1 MYDGFMQPAPQEHDQ
16 QYDERLAELAD
27 LVLTLGRAVRA
38 PAASDPSLVE
48 LSPTEVTVMHYIDH
62 HAGVSPSIVAA
73 ATGLQRSNL
82 SRALRELEA
91 KGMVERTADPD
102 DQRQAL
108 LRGTPKAAAN
118 LTRVRASWARQLG
131 NALAASGQECDI
143 ASALEL
149 LRALDQGLHGPL
161 GRDRWST
168 TFVSQKAESVGRHR
182 KRESCGSSAVGAEP

>member
-1 MYDGFMQPAPQEHDQ
+1 MQPAPQEHDQ

-27 LVLTLGRAVRA
+27 LVLTVGRAVRT
-38 PAASDPSLVE
+38 AAAGDPSLVE
-48 LSPTEVTVMHYIDH
+48 LSLTEVTVMHYIDH
-62 HAGVSPSIVAA
+62 HAGVSPSTVAV

-91 KGMVERTADPD
+91 KGMVERTADPA

-108 LRGTPKAAAN
+108 LRGTPKAAEN

-131 NALAASGQECDI
+131 NALDASGQEYDI

-149 LRALDQGLHGPL
+149 LRALDQGLHRRL

-168 TFVSQKAESVGRHR
+168 NFVAQKVESAGRHR
-182 KRESCGSSAVGAEP
+182 KREDCSSSAAEAGQ